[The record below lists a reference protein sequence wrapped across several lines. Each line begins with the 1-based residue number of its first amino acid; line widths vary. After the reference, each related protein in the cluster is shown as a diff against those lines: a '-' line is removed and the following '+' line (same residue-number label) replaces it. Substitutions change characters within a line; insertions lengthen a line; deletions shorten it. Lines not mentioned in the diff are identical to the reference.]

1 MKRLLLLLISVLLSV
16 GAYAQDGGMKGQVVS
31 RDGREPIGG
40 VIITIDQV
48 SRTIKTNSRGE
59 FFIKG
64 LEPGQYLLVF
74 KAPDFEDLEVMVRV
88 KQLVH
93 DMQAVVMVPDNMDAV
108 DNSAFVEYDTD
119 VENFGDSKALPQLS
133 ASKDLFNNIAS
144 YRFSEMRFN
153 VRGYDSQYQDV
164 YLNGIRFNDALTSYG
179 PWSLWSGLNDATRNQ
194 ENTSGL
200 KMSDYGVGGVA
211 GTTNINARASQL
223 RKGFRSSVVNATQMY
238 RYRIMLSYASGM
250 LDNGWSYGFSLSTR
264 QGEHGYV
271 EGVYYNAFGYF
282 FSAEKVF
289 NSRHRLSATILAAP
303 TQRGAQQAS
312 TQEAYDLMD
321 NNYYNPNVGL
331 QNDKIRNSRV
341 RRMHEPIAMLN
352 YNWQIT
358 ENTRL
363 SAATSLRFGYNG
375 YSALTW
381 HKGEDP
387 RPDYYRKLPSYYGD
401 RLERRMLL
409 NKFAENNGKGA
420 FSVFS
425 ETDIETNKQKYQDL
439 MNEWSGPDAGY
450 IDFDQLILLNKNG
463 DKDAKYGEGHR
474 STYMI
479 EERRTDQLDYNLAI
493 QLTHDFKNGSQL
505 TGGVRARINRT
516 EYYST
521 VKDLLG
527 GDYWVDV
534 DKFAERD
541 FGTGVNDQNN
551 MAYYNEHGHAQAV
564 KEGDKYN
571 YDYYA
576 HVRQGQL
583 WGIYEYAKG
592 GLYLNFGAEVGLSS
606 MWREGLWEKGLFQNI
621 NADGDRGKTSFGES
635 DKINHFTYRFKINTA
650 YKFSGAHSVEANVT
664 AIQNAPNF
672 NNAFVSART
681 RNQITPGLSSEK
693 IYGVDATYNLR
704 LPWIKARFS
713 AYYTEMLDQSK
724 VISFYDDTQGSF
736 TNFAMSG
743 IDKRYMGVEL
753 GYSIPIAWG
762 LSLQG
767 AVSLGDYIYTSNPRF
782 TQMIDNNAV
791 DIVNSIVK
799 WEGMK
804 IESTPQTAINV
815 GLNFRGANNWFA
827 SLDFNYYDRLYLSM
841 NPMYRT
847 ESLRQELFNIYNMQS
862 LETGRERAYVVR
874 EVEKIRAQ
882 EDLTED
888 NILYTISASIGKNW
902 RIAYKYTL
910 GFSFQVNN
918 ILNNQNIRTGGY
930 EQMRLNKIGDPI
942 IFPSGDG
949 NKILN
954 KPTTYSRFN
963 SKYFYMNGLNY
974 YLNVYFRF

>member
-1 MKRLLLLLISVLLSV
+1 MKKFLLLLISALISV
-16 GAYAQDGGMKGQVVS
+16 GAYAQAGGMKGQVVS
-31 RDGREPIGG
+31 REGREPIGG
-40 VIITIDQV
+40 VTVTIDKE
-48 SRTIKTNSRGE
+48 SKTIKTNDNGE
-59 FFIKG
+59 FCIEG
-64 LEPGQYLLVF
+64 LAPGQYLLTFV
-74 KAPDFEDLEVMVRV
+74 APDFEELEVMVRV
-88 KQLVH
+88 KELVH
-93 DMQAVVMVPDNMDAV
+93 DMYDVVMVPSSMDTV
-108 DNSAFVEYDTD
+108 DYSAFNEYDTD
-119 VENFGDSKALPQLS
+119 AETFGDSKALPQLS

-194 ENTSGL
+194 ETTSGL

-223 RKGFRSSVVNATQMY
+223 RKGFRASVVNATQMY
-238 RYRIMLSYASGM
+238 RYRVMLSYASGQ

-312 TQEAYDLMD
+312 TQEAYDLWGD
-321 NNYYNPNVGL
+321 NYYNPNVGL
-331 QNDKIRNSRV
+331 QNGKLRNSRV

-381 HKGEDP
+381 YKGEDP
-387 RPDYYRKLPSYYGD
+387 RPDYYRRLPSYYGD
-401 RLERRMLL
+401 KLDRRVMI
-409 NKFAENNGKGA
+409 NNFAQANNDKVVY
-420 FSVFS
+420 FT
-425 ETDIETNKQKYQDL
+425 EEDILTDQMKRDEYLANWT
-439 MNEWSGPDAGY
+439 GY
-450 IDFDQLILLNKNG
+450 IDFDELARNNMNG
-463 DKDAKYGEGHR
+463 DTDSRYGEGHR
-474 STYMI
+474 SIAMI
-479 EERRTDQLDYNLAI
+479 EERRTDQLDYNLAV

-541 FGTGVNDQNN
+541 FGSGVNDQND
-551 MAYYNEHGHAQAV
+551 MAYYREHGHAKAV

-576 HVRQGQL
+576 HVRQSEL
-583 WGIYEYAKG
+583 WGIYKYAQG
-592 GLYLNFGAEVGLSS
+592 GLYLNLGAEVGYSS
-606 MWREGLWEKGLFQNI
+606 MWREGLWEKGLYQNA
-621 NADGDRGKTSFGES
+621 NAGGDRGKTSLGES
-635 DKINHFTYRFKINTA
+635 DKVNTLTYKVKVNTA
-650 YKFSGAHSVEANVT
+650 YKFSGAHTIEANIM
-664 AIQNAPNF
+664 AAQNAPNF

-713 AYYTEMLDQSK
+713 AYYTQMQDMSK

-743 IDKRYMGVEL
+743 IDKCYKGVEL

-767 AVSLGDYIYTSNPRF
+767 AVSLGDYTYTSNPQF
-782 TQMIDNNAV
+782 TQMIDNNAIDV
-791 DIVNSIVK
+791 VNSYVDWK
-799 WEGMK
+799 GMK
-804 IESTPQTAINV
+804 VESTPQTAINV
-815 GLNFRGANNWFA
+815 GFNFRGANNWYA
-827 SLDFNYYDRLYLSM
+827 SLDFNYYDDLYLSM
-841 NPMYRT
+841 NPAYRT
-847 ESLRQELFNIYNMQS
+847 QSLREQLFAMYKFDSWEN
-862 LETGRERAYVVR
+862 GRQKAF
-874 EVEKIRAQ
+874 VEGIVNEIRAQ
-882 EDLTED
+882 EDLGRA
-888 NILYTISASIGKNW
+888 YTLSASIGKNW

-910 GFSFQVNN
+910 GFSLQVNN
-918 ILNNQNIRTGGY
+918 ILNNQTIRTGGY
-930 EQMRLNKIGDPI
+930 EQMRLNKLSDPI
-942 IFPSGDG
+942 LFPGSDG
-949 NKILN
+949 VMKVNSQDF
-954 KPTTYSRFN
+954 PTTYSRFD